1 MTGLVA
7 GKTYQFYVESR
18 NSYGYSAASS
28 IITLLCAFVPDSPTT
43 VATANVNDKVSLTW
57 SEPITNGSP
66 ITAYKILI
74 KQRDAIFK
82 QESVECRGESADV
95 ISARSCSI
103 ALATLKASPYFLV
116 QGNDVVAQVISVN
129 VYGESVQVVTGSG
142 AKIQE
147 VPEPPVSLAND
158 PSVTTDKVIKF
169 TFSEGA
175 SNGGAAVNSYTILY
189 DQGTNNFVQLES
201 GVKTLAYQTTIPLT
215 PATNYVFKVQAVN
228 SVGPS
233 KDSESLSVL
242 AARRPDA
249 PTSLADDSVVTK
261 ATQIG
266 LTWSDGAY
274 NGGSPITNYQVYFA
288 QASSVD
294 FTLFSTVNTRSAT
307 VTGLSSGSQ
316 YKFYVKS
323 SNIVGQSLQSTEVT
337 ILAAQAPDA
346 PTQLTNAVEITNAN
360 NIGLT
365 WRAPTFNGGSAITS
379 YVLESDGGSGGVTF
393 TVVPQVISGE
403 AIAYTVNNLVQ
414 GKTY

>member
-1 MTGLVA
+1 M
-7 GKTYQFYVESR
+7 
-18 NSYGYSAASS
+18 
-28 IITLLCAFVPDSPTT
+28 
-43 VATANVNDKVSLTW
+43 
-57 SEPITNGSP
+57 
-66 ITAYKILI
+66 
-74 KQRDAIFK
+74 
-82 QESVECRGESADV
+82 
-95 ISARSCSI
+95 
-103 ALATLKASPYFLV
+103 
-116 QGNDVVAQVISVN
+116 
-129 VYGESVQVVTGSG
+129 
-142 AKIQE
+142 
-147 VPEPPVSLAND
+147 
-158 PSVTTDKVIKF
+158 
-169 TFSEGA
+169 
-175 SNGGAAVNSYTILY
+175 
-189 DQGTNNFVQLES
+189 
-201 GVKTLAYQTTIPLT
+201 
-215 PATNYVFKVQAVN
+215 AVN

-346 PTQLTNAVEITNAN
+346 PT
-360 NIGLT
+360 
-365 WRAPTFNGGSAITS
+365 
-379 YVLESDGGSGGVTF
+379 
-393 TVVPQVISGE
+393 
-403 AIAYTVNNLVQ
+403 
-414 GKTY
+414 